1 MEKIEI
7 EDLRKNGRQCFV
19 QDGHGRSDMWNYMGP
34 LGVQLNFKVI
44 HGDIHGNLVGG
55 ALEPW
60 NLDWL
65 SIQLGME

>member
-1 MEKIEI
+1 
-7 EDLRKNGRQCFV
+7 
-19 QDGHGRSDMWNYMGP
+19 